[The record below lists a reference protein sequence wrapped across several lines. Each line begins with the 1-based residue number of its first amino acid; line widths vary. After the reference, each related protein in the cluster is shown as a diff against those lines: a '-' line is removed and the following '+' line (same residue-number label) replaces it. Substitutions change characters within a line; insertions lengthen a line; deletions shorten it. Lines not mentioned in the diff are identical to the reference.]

1 VRNWYGLRYSF
12 RYAQF
17 EEVLCLH
24 QRADLYGMSL
34 FPCRFHS
41 PCDRAAVMVQRTIV
55 ETTVQWDVVLYA
67 RASTLQ
73 KSRTVRQATMH
84 RRMPLTWKTQD
95 PSGVRVVGRASLKL
109 LAGERVKPVEVRILV
124 YLLRRRVW

>member
-1 VRNWYGLRYSF
+1 
-12 RYAQF
+12 
-17 EEVLCLH
+17 
-24 QRADLYGMSL
+24 
-34 FPCRFHS
+34 
-41 PCDRAAVMVQRTIV
+41 MVQRTIV